1 MFRIIKT
8 FLTSVILIIIGVLI
22 NFYGNKILNEFI
34 DKNDPF
40 VEVTATVVDFDS
52 AGSEDGSAY
61 TIYGYNVGGIDY
73 KVYSSVK
80 STSLPQIGD
89 TTTIKYNPSN
99 PTEVVFL
106 NGSNYVVLFAG
117 TGFILVGVFGLFRC
131 IGLCFKSS
139 KKKSSISSE
148 LDNNI

>member
-8 FLTSVILIIIGVLI
+8 FLTSVILIAIGVALSI
-22 NFYGNKILNEFI
+22 YGNKIVNEFI
-34 DKNDPF
+34 SKNDPF
-40 VEVTATVVDFDS
+40 IEVTATVIDYDY
-52 AGSEDGSAY
+52 AGSEEDGAY

-73 KVYSSVK
+73 KVSSSIK
-80 STSLPQIGD
+80 STSLPAIGD

-117 TGFILVGVFGLFRC
+117 AGFVLAGVFGLFRC

-139 KKKSSISSE
+139 KKKNAVVEINS
-148 LDNNI
+148 

>member
-8 FLTSVILIIIGVLI
+8 FFTSVILIAIGVVVS
-22 NFYGNKILNEFI
+22 FYGNKILNEFI

-40 VEVTATVVDFDS
+40 VEVTATVIDYDY

-61 TIYGYNVGGIDY
+61 TIYEYNVGGIDY

-80 STSLPQIGD
+80 STSLPAIGD
-89 TTTIKYNPSN
+89 TITLKYNPSN

-106 NGSNYVVLFAG
+106 NGSNYVVMFAG
-117 TGFILVGVFGLFRC
+117 AGFVLAGIFGLFRC
-131 IGLCFKSS
+131 IRLCFKSS
-139 KKKSSISSE
+139 KKKNDVVEFNS
-148 LDNNI
+148 

>member
-8 FLTSVILIIIGVLI
+8 FLTSIVLIGIGVVVS
-22 NFYGNKILNEFI
+22 FYGNKILNEFI

-40 VEVTATVVDFDS
+40 IEVTATVIDYDA

-80 STSLPQIGD
+80 STNLPEIGD
-89 TTTIKYNPSN
+89 TVNIKYNPSN

-106 NGSNYVVLFAG
+106 NGSNYVVMFAG
-117 TGFILVGVFGLFRC
+117 VGFILAGVFGLFRC

-139 KKKSSISSE
+139 KKKSSISGE
-148 LDNNI
+148 INNNI

>member
-1 MFRIIKT
+1 MMGIIKT
-8 FLTSVILIIIGVLI
+8 FLTSVILIAIGVVVS
-22 NFYGNKILNEFI
+22 FYGNKIVNEFI

-40 VEVTATVVDFDS
+40 VEVTATVIDFDS

-73 KVYSSVK
+73 KVYSGVK
-80 STSLPQIGD
+80 STNLPQIGD
-89 TTTIKYNPSN
+89 TTTLKYNPSN

-106 NGSNYVVLFAG
+106 SGSNYVVLFAG
-117 TGFILVGVFGLFRC
+117 AGFILAGVFGLFRC

-139 KKKSSISSE
+139 KRKHDSE
-148 LDNNI
+148 EFNS

>member
-8 FLTSVILIIIGVLI
+8 FFTSVVLIVIGVVVS
-22 NFYGNKILNEFI
+22 FYGNKILNEFI

-40 VEVTATVVDFDS
+40 IEVTATVIGFDS

-61 TIYGYNVGGIDY
+61 TIYQYNVGGIDY

-80 STSLPQIGD
+80 STSLPAIGD
-89 TTTIKYNPSN
+89 TITLKYNPSN
-99 PTEVVFL
+99 PAEVVFL
-106 NGSNYVVLFAG
+106 NGSNYVVMFAG
-117 TGFILVGVFGLFRC
+117 AGFVLVGIFGLFRC

-139 KKKSSISSE
+139 KKKSDVVE
-148 LDNNI
+148 VNG

>member
-8 FLTSVILIIIGVLI
+8 FLTSVVLIVIGVVVS
-22 NFYGNKILNEFI
+22 FYGNKILNEFI

-40 VEVTATVVDFDS
+40 VEVTATVIDYDY

-61 TIYGYNVGGIDY
+61 TIYEYNVGGIDY

-80 STSLPQIGD
+80 STGLPAIGD
-89 TTTIKYNPSN
+89 TITLKYNPSN

-106 NGSNYVVLFAG
+106 NGSNYVVMFAG
-117 TGFILVGVFGLFRC
+117 AGFVLAGIFGLFRC

-139 KKKSSISSE
+139 KKKNDVVEFNS
-148 LDNNI
+148 

>member
-8 FLTSVILIIIGVLI
+8 FLTSVVLIGIGVVVS
-22 NFYGNKILNEFI
+22 FYGNKILNEFI

-40 VEVTATVVDFDS
+40 VEVTATVIGFDS

-61 TIYGYNVGGIDY
+61 TIYQYNVGGIDY

-80 STSLPQIGD
+80 STSLPAIGD
-89 TTTIKYNPSN
+89 TITLKYNPSN
-99 PTEVVFL
+99 PAEVVFL
-106 NGSNYVVLFAG
+106 NGSNYVVMFAG
-117 TGFILVGVFGLFRC
+117 AGFVLVGIFGLFRC

-139 KKKSSISSE
+139 KKKSDVVE
-148 LDNNI
+148 VNG

>member
-8 FLTSVILIIIGVLI
+8 FFTSVVLIAIGVGLS
-22 NFYGNKILNEFI
+22 FYGNKIINEFI

-40 VEVTATVVDFDS
+40 IEVTATVIDYDYT
-52 AGSEDGSAY
+52 GSEEDGAY

-73 KVYSSVK
+73 KVSSGIK
-80 STSLPQIGD
+80 STNLPAIGD
-89 TTTIKYNPSN
+89 TVTIKYNPSN

-106 NGSNYVVLFAG
+106 NGSNYVVMFIGAG
-117 TGFILVGVFGLFRC
+117 FVLAGVFGLFRC

-139 KKKSSISSE
+139 KKKSAAVE
-148 LDNNI
+148 FNN

>member
-8 FLTSVILIIIGVLI
+8 FLTSVVLIVIGVVVS
-22 NFYGNKILNEFI
+22 FYGNKILNEFI

-40 VEVTATVVDFDS
+40 VEVTATVIDYDY

-73 KVYSSVK
+73 KVYSGVK
-80 STSLPQIGD
+80 STSLPAIGD
-89 TTTIKYNPSN
+89 TITIKYNPSN
-99 PTEVVFL
+99 PSEVAFL
-106 NGSNYVVLFAG
+106 NGSNYVVMFAG
-117 TGFILVGVFGLFRC
+117 AGFVLVGIFGLFRC

>member
-8 FLTSVILIIIGVLI
+8 FLTSVVLIVIGVVVS
-22 NFYGNKILNEFI
+22 FYGNKILNEFI
-34 DKNDPF
+34 DKKDPF
-40 VEVTATVVDFDS
+40 VEVTATVIDYDY

-61 TIYGYNVGGIDY
+61 TIYEYNVGGIDY

-80 STSLPQIGD
+80 STSLPAIGD
-89 TTTIKYNPSN
+89 TLTLKYNPSN

-106 NGSNYVVLFAG
+106 NGSNYVVMFAG
-117 TGFILVGVFGLFRC
+117 AGFVLAGIFGLFRC

-139 KKKSSISSE
+139 KKKNDAVEFNS
-148 LDNNI
+148 